1 MVSQD
6 LLFRYVLHSLQE
18 LLLVVLL
25 TLFLRRH
32 ILLLQLVLH
41 IVVRF
46 VEIFGSCLRHG
57 AAGSP
62 TSLVGELE
70 RALG

>member
-1 MVSQD
+1 MMSQD
-6 LLFRYVLHSLQE
+6 LLFGYVLHSLQE
-18 LLLVVLL
+18 LGLVVHL
-25 TLFLRRH
+25 TRFLRRH
-32 ILLLQLVLH
+32 ILLLQLLLH
-41 IVVRF
+41 TVVRF
-46 VEIFGSCLRHG
+46 VKVLGSRLRHG